1 MLVVHFF
8 FFLITKLATRQ
19 DIILL
24 SNSDVLGTAL
34 STLQDRVV
42 VGRFQLF
49 RQQLEF
55 NFAISLASAKVPICL
70 IDSFV
75 SRVGSGIGLP
85 GFASSL
91 CQLAEGQVM

>member
-1 MLVVHFF
+1 MI
-8 FFLITKLATRQ
+8 LI
-19 DIILL
+19 
-24 SNSDVLGTAL
+24 SNIDEPGIAL

-75 SRVGSGIGLP
+75 SRVGPGI
-85 GFASSL
+85 
-91 CQLAEGQVM
+91 